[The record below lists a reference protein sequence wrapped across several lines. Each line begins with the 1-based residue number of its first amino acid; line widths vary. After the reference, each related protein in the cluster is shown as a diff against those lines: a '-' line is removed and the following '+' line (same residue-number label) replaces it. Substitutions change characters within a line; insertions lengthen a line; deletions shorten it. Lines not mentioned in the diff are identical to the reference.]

1 MTRNKTHAVM
11 LAAAVALCGAIL
23 ASSAPAASAQ
33 GAQSTAPQTQPVIKK
48 QFMVQQMLYQ
58 LIQVRGIADMR
69 EVHTFTFA
77 PEIRDRMQ
85 KVFSEGG
92 YQYGDKVVV
101 WYRQGTDVALKIKGK
116 PSKPK

>member
-1 MTRNKTHAVM
+1 MTRNKTRALR
-11 LAAAVALCGAIL
+11 LAAVFVLCGAVL
-23 ASSAPAASAQ
+23 AGFAPVASAQ
-33 GAQSTAPQTQPVIKK
+33 SAQATAPQSQPIIKK
-48 QFMVQQMLYQ
+48 QFVVQQMLYQ

-77 PEIRDRMQ
+77 PEIRDQMQ
-85 KVFSEGG
+85 KVFSAGG

-101 WYRQGTDVALKIKGK
+101 WYRQGTTVALKIKGK